1 MLHSANLNVIIKS
14 LEKVSSRLARDFV
27 ELENLQSNNF
37 SAAKYANSSYQ
48 RIEESL
54 VDELKKVRGTYN
66 FQMTDGRKL
75 IHNPASEYQYIVCP
89 IDGLLNL
96 SRSLQSFSC
105 FVGLEHITSD
115 GKKEVIGTAILNVV
129 ANETYAC
136 EKGSGAFLNNRK
148 IHVSRREMKD
158 GILCS
163 LSNHDLINHSLVQDL
178 QKNKAVFQTSNCAS
192 LDIANFAA
200 GKIDLCIFHASE
212 KDFIKS
218 FLLLATEA
226 GGEIIEKDD
235 LILGKN
241 AKLTINN

>member
-14 LEKVSSRLARDFV
+14 LEKVSSRLARDYV

-37 SAAKYANSSYQ
+37 SAAKFANSSYQ

-66 FQMTDGRKL
+66 FQMTDGRRL
-75 IHNPASEYQYIVCP
+75 VHNTNSEYEYIVCP

-105 FVGLEHITSD
+105 FVALEYKASD
-115 GKKEVIGTAILNVV
+115 GTKEVINSAILNVA
-129 ANETYAC
+129 ANETYLC

-148 IHVSRREMKD
+148 IHVSRRELKD
-158 GILCS
+158 GLLCS
-163 LSNHDLINHSLVQDL
+163 LSNHDLINHSVVKDL

-192 LDIANFAA
+192 LDVANFAA
-200 GKIDLCIFHASE
+200 GKIDLCIFHVSE
-212 KDFIKS
+212 RAFIKA
-218 FLLLATEA
+218 FLLLAIEA

-235 LILGKN
+235 LILVKSV
-241 AKLTINN
+241 KLKI

>member
-1 MLHSANLNVIIKS
+1 MLHSANLNVIVKS
-14 LEKVSSRLARDFV
+14 LEKVSSRLARDYV

-66 FQMTDGRKL
+66 FQMTDGRKI
-75 IHNPASEYQYIVCP
+75 IHNPTSEYQYIVCP

-105 FVGLEHITSD
+105 FVALEHISPE
-115 GKKEVIGTAILNVV
+115 GKKEVISTAILNVV
-129 ANETYAC
+129 ANETYSC

-148 IHVSRREMKD
+148 IHVSRRELKD

-163 LSNHDLINHSLVQDL
+163 LSNHSLASHPLVQDL
-178 QKNKAVFQTSNCAS
+178 QKNKAIFQTSNCAS
-192 LDIANFAA
+192 IDIANFSS
-200 GKIDLCIFHASE
+200 GKIDACIFHAGE
-212 KDFIKS
+212 KSFIKA

-226 GGEIIEKDD
+226 GGEIVEKDD
-235 LILGKN
+235 LIVVKSV
-241 AKLTINN
+241 KLKI